1 MMGDGWHE
9 RRWRVRLIAAAMTI
23 ALAGV
28 ASADDS
34 LSADALGEILVRK
47 GLITREELRQ
57 VQEESKQKESKQTQA
72 AETPRLEAIEA
83 KLPRWLAML
92 TPFGDLRLRD
102 EGFYQDELHARN
114 RVRFRARLGLTVAPS
129 DEVDRKSTRLN
140 SS

>member
-9 RRWRVRLIAAAMTI
+9 RRWLVRLIAAAMTI

-57 VQEESKQKESKQTQA
+57 VQEESKQKDSKQTQA
-72 AETPRLEAIEA
+72 AEAPRLEAIEA
-83 KLPRWLAML
+83 KLPKWLAML
-92 TPFGDLRLRD
+92 TPFG
-102 EGFYQDELHARN
+102 
-114 RVRFRARLGLTVAPS
+114 
-129 DEVDRKSTRLN
+129 
-140 SS
+140 